1 VPICEV
7 MARWAKNDRDAS
19 EGARNRES
27 LYALLKVLEEHSPGV
42 LEDLN
47 RVSRFATATAECLGL
62 SEYEVERVEIA
73 GRLHNVGNIAIPR
86 AILNK
91 PSALFNEELEIMRT
105 HAEIGARILT
115 SVPSLADVAEL
126 VRSHHERP
134 DGRGYPD
141 RLAGEDIPLGASI
154 IALCAAF
161 VAMMRQRPFSDAI
174 TVEAALAE
182 VGKYSGTQFDPRV
195 VDAFCEL
202 LRLAR
207 A

>member
-1 VPICEV
+1 

-19 EGARNRES
+19 EGVRNRES

-47 RVSRFATATAECLGL
+47 RVARFATATAECLGL

-91 PSALFNEELEIMRT
+91 PGALFNEELEIMRT
-105 HAEIGARILT
+105 HAEIGARIVA

-195 VDAFCEL
+195 VHAFCEL

>member
-1 VPICEV
+1 
-7 MARWAKNDRDAS
+7 MMGRSARNDRDAS
-19 EGARNRES
+19 QGARNRES
-27 LYALLKVLEEHSPGV
+27 LYLLLKVLEEHSPGV

-47 RVSRFATATAECLGL
+47 RVARFATATAECLGL

-73 GRLHNVGNIAIPR
+73 GRLHNVGNLAIPQ
-86 AILNK
+86 AILDK
-91 PSALFNEELEIMRT
+91 PGTLINDEWEIMRT
-105 HAEIGARILT
+105 HAEIGARILA
-115 SVPSLADVAEL
+115 SAPSLADVAEL

-161 VAMMRQRPFSDAI
+161 VAMMRQRSFSDAI

-182 VGKYSGTQFDPRV
+182 VRRYSGTQFDPRV
-195 VDAFCEL
+195 VHAFCEL

>member
-1 VPICEV
+1 VPIGEV
-7 MARWAKNDRDAS
+7 MARWAKSDRDAS
-19 EGARNRES
+19 EGVRNRES

-141 RLAGEDIPLGASI
+141 RLTGEDIPLGASI